1 VFVPITN
8 TPRPYAWG
16 SYSAIADFRGMPPS
30 GEPEAELWLGAHP
43 GSPSRIIGSDGGATS
58 GSGTTSDGG
67 TTLDSLIAANPEAML
82 GSTLADGGRLPFL
95 LKVLAANQ
103 PLSLQVHPH
112 ATGARAGFKRENA
125 AGIPL
130 SAFNRNYADPYPKP
144 ELIVAVSDSFL
155 ALSGF
160 RPLEE
165 VIGVL
170 ANLRTADAASPAPE
184 PATLDLLT
192 SHLTGPDPLRTV
204 VEWLLRDGRGDG
216 RSNVSRVVTRVT
228 ELAVF
233 GTPKYSPYAPSFAL
247 VGELAASYPGDPGIV
262 ISLLLNPVEL
272 RRGESLFLDAGNIH
286 AYIRGLGIELM
297 TASDNVLRGGLTPK
311 HIDVSELLAVLD
323 TSPVPPPLLAPVE
336 AAPGVL
342 VYDPGQPDFLLYR
355 IEPRDASA
363 QRSAAP
369 PLTRTPAAVSLR
381 GPAIILAEGD
391 GVHVAGATGDCDLDR
406 GAAAFVTPDEQTL
419 TFTGPGIAWAATVG
433 T

>member
-1 VFVPITN
+1 MRAVTLLVWNDTLERNTTVFVPITN

-30 GEPEAELWLGAHP
+30 GEPEAELWLRAHP
-43 GSPSRIIGSDGGATS
+43 GSPRRNLGSDGSAP
-58 GSGTTSDGG
+58 SDGG

-184 PATLDLLT
+184 TATLDLLT
-192 SHLTGPDPLRTV
+192 GHLTR
-204 VEWLLRDGRGDG
+204 
-216 RSNVSRVVTRVT
+216 
-228 ELAVF
+228 
-233 GTPKYSPYAPSFAL
+233 
-247 VGELAASYPGDPGIV
+247 
-262 ISLLLNPVEL
+262 
-272 RRGESLFLDAGNIH
+272 
-286 AYIRGLGIELM
+286 
-297 TASDNVLRGGLTPK
+297 
-311 HIDVSELLAVLD
+311 
-323 TSPVPPPLLAPVE
+323 PP
-336 AAPGVL
+336 
-342 VYDPGQPDFLLYR
+342 
-355 IEPRDASA
+355 
-363 QRSAAP
+363 
-369 PLTRTPAAVSLR
+369 
-381 GPAIILAEGD
+381 
-391 GVHVAGATGDCDLDR
+391 
-406 GAAAFVTPDEQTL
+406 
-419 TFTGPGIAWAATVG
+419 
-433 T
+433 